1 VTKTEVISV
10 NKRISLISLGAAATL
25 TLIPFGGNAPLIAQA
40 VEAGK
45 SAINNVINRPTVKL
59 NLVADKKVTQTDA
72 QGNKKVVWEAL
83 ANGATV
89 GTGDVVRY
97 TVTGANQGDRPAKN
111 LSVEQPI
118 TKGLTYVAD
127 SAMVK
132 GVKAEVTFS
141 IDSGK
146 TFSAKPTI
154 AVTQPDGTVE
164 NKPAPLSS
172 YSNVRWTF
180 TEPVAP
186 KAQAIATYQV
196 AVR

>member
-1 VTKTEVISV
+1 M

-45 SAINNVINRPTVKL
+45 SAINNVINRPAVKL
-59 NLVADKKVTQTDA
+59 NLTADKKVTQTDA

-97 TVTGANQGDRPAKN
+97 TVTGANQGDRAAKN

-127 SAMVK
+127 SATVR
-132 GVKAEVTFS
+132 GGKAEVLFS

-154 AVTQPDGTVE
+154 AVTRPDGTVE
-164 NKPAPLSS
+164 YKPAPITS